1 MKKKVLIAV
10 GILFFIY
17 AIFVTVDC
25 IRLGDLPNGSPNKQP
40 LITISMREYEDDL
53 GYGTEYIGL
62 GYSIKYYKPNNSMG
76 YKARV
81 NLFGII
87 QVTGYEVQ

>member
-10 GILFFIY
+10 GILFFFFFL
-17 AIFVTVDC
+17 FVTVDC

-76 YKARV
+76 YKAQV